1 MGELSYR
8 LTNPGY
14 TIYHRAALGGLAATM
29 KALEGKMPEGLS
41 AEVTADAVR
50 IWWPEALSD
59 RDAVARLL
67 ASSFRLTE
75 DKMIDLPGQGIPDSK
90 IDLRLAIHNALCV
103 SFLQHPKMRPGEKGA
118 RSVVLRGADD
128 DVGQRFTYKAI
139 NSYAHQSAKGTGVFD
154 VDRKRTGKLQLV
166 ASVSQAL
173 VPGAMAG
180 AGGLDLSSDEIVL
193 LLYLMVGAPVF
204 LLRPRTY
211 KEKAQACVVV
221 PEVSNLVEFAR
232 ALRSI
237 AAPGKSFQRFSD
249 TYLGRVVGGAEEA
262 ALKLLLD
269 LAIDDI
275 AYNARVTR
283 CRAIAMGKVAWD
295 KNQINRSQ
303 SFHVDTDHPEFGV
316 FRAANTHLGR
326 AKILPGKN
334 GGFAVPESPIPE
346 LVAANLTAGRHWA
359 SSFALLLKTKK
370 ETKYLGF
377 AWKGLLHMKEAIRD
391 VDDKTI
397 IDAFQEAW
405 RRSMATIYGDAKRDG
420 ANGDRRVEV
429 ERERIRNSI
438 LRSKTSD
445 ALVGWFL
452 RFCADA
458 SREAA
463 LSVFQQNGERLRLF
477 LFEPRNI
484 DRLQNLLLFAL
495 VSYSRS
501 DKAVTAANTASPTS
515 SNL

>member
-1 MGELSYR
+1 VGELSYR

-41 AEVTADAVR
+41 AEVTADTVR
-50 IWWPEALSD
+50 IWWPQELAD
-59 RDAVARLL
+59 REAVARLL

-103 SFLQHPKMRPGEKGA
+103 SFLQHPKMRPGEKAA
-118 RSVVLRGADD
+118 RSIVLRGADD
-128 DVGQRFTYKAI
+128 DVGQQFTYKAI
-139 NSYAHQSAKGTGVFD
+139 NSYVHQSAKGTGLFD
-154 VDRKRTGKLQLV
+154 VDRKRAGKLQVV

-173 VPGAMAG
+173 IPGATAG
-180 AGGLDLSSDEIVL
+180 VGGLDLSSDEIVL

-204 LLRPRTY
+204 LLRPRAY
-211 KEKAQACVVV
+211 QERAQACVVV
-221 PEVSNLVEFAR
+221 PDVRNLVEFAR
-232 ALRSI
+232 ALRAM
-237 AAPGKSFQRFSD
+237 AAPGRAFQGFSD

-262 ALKLLLD
+262 ALRLLLE
-269 LAIDDI
+269 LAIEDI
-275 AYNARVTR
+275 AFNARVTR

-303 SFHVDTDHPEFGV
+303 SFDVNADHSELGV
-316 FRAANTHLGR
+316 FRAAYTHLGR
-326 AKILPGKN
+326 SKVLPGKS
-334 GGFAVPESPIPE
+334 GAFAVPESAIPE
-346 LVAANLTAGRHWA
+346 LVAANLTGGRHWA
-359 SSFALLLKTKK
+359 SSFAVLVKTKK
-370 ETKYLGF
+370 EAKYLGS
-377 AWKGLLHMKEAIRD
+377 ARKGLQHMKEAIRD

-397 IDAFQEAW
+397 IEAFQEAW
-405 RRSMATIYGDAKRDG
+405 RKSMAKIYGDAKRDG

-429 ERERIRNSI
+429 ERERVRNSI

-445 ALVGWFL
+445 ALAGWFL

-458 SREAA
+458 SKDGA
-463 LSVFQQNGERLRLF
+463 LSAFQVHGERLRLF
-477 LFEPRNI
+477 LFEPRNV

-495 VSYSRS
+495 VSYAKP
-501 DKAVTAANTASPTS
+501 DKAPVDRQAAVSP
-515 SNL
+515 SNN